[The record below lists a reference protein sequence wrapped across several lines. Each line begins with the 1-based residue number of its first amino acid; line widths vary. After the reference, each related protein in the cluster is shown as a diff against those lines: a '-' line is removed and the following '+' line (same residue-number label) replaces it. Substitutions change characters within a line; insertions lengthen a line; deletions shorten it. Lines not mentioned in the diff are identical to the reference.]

1 MKKAKDVIDT
11 NTNLKIQIGFR
22 SPEDITFNG
31 KLIIAGTRL
40 GPGEEQLLKLFSAA
54 ALDKLIQG
62 GFVAEIGADG
72 IILNKTAGITYSKN
86 FLEGLINPNSLNTA
100 IKLLAEKRFNV
111 QNLEILKNKA
121 QEVIATGIN
130 SPTLNIFLENVSN
143 EMYNRV
149 ILNNES

>member
-1 MKKAKDVIDT
+1 MKKIKDVIEAET
-11 NTNLKIQIGFR
+11 NYKIAISFR
-22 SPEDITFNG
+22 SPEDITFNS
-31 KLIIAGTRL
+31 KLITAGTKL
-40 GPGEEQLLKLFSAA
+40 GPGEEVLLKCFSKA

-62 GFVAEIGADG
+62 GFVAEIGAGG
-72 IILNKTAGITYSKN
+72 ILINKSAGITYSKN

-130 SPTLNIFLENVSN
+130 SPTLEIFLENVSN
-143 EMYNRV
+143 ELFNKV
-149 ILNNES
+149 ILNEA